1 MRGVVERLI
10 PVPFVCLSV
19 TSHYAQRDGQ
29 KAIPTPHWLYFKN
42 GDCDKNAA
50 FESYGMKQ
58 SEGANM
64 QISTGLPQPALHTLE
79 APEIVTQGEYRL
91 PRAI

>member
-1 MRGVVERLI
+1 MVERLI

-19 TSHYAQRDGQ
+19 TSRYAQRDGQ
-29 KAIPTPHWLYFKN
+29 KAIPTPHWLYLKN

-50 FESYGMKQ
+50 FESYGVKQ

-64 QISTGLPQPALHTLE
+64 QISTGLPQPALRTLE
-79 APEIVTQGEYRL
+79 VPEIVMQGEYRL
-91 PRAI
+91 LHVI